1 MTNIAVTNNC
11 TATICWKYF
20 IKQEKT
26 DWLNKAQVTIIVLSP
41 PHRIF
46 FLMRTWPG
54 LSSRLIRKLSAA
66 IKVAKRNQRDCPLYS
81 SLQLHLLT
89 PHSSYS

>member
-1 MTNIAVTNNC
+1 MTNIAVTKNC

-46 FLMRTWPG
+46 FSDENMAWP
-54 LSSRLIRKLSAA
+54 
-66 IKVAKRNQRDCPLYS
+66 
-81 SLQLHLLT
+81 LL
-89 PHSSYS
+89 PAH